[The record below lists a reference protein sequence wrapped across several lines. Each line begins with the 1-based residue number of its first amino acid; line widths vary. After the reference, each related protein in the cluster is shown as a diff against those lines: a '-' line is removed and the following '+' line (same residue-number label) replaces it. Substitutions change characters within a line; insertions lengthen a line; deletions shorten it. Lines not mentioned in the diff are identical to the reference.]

1 MLRVIIIL
9 VMLVQMSDC
18 VECRIFQSISPWAA
32 TNVTAQYCTFVM
44 PPPCTN
50 LEYSEDEVL
59 RYQHF
64 KTESCMITVKKMLLC
79 ACFSDYC
86 SSDHKKIK
94 AIWLKSKDSKTNPQF
109 TKCLDG
115 LISANKSTPSDN
127 SLRSLS
133 GKDEK
138 KKGKRKKKHSP
149 MLFSFSTL
157 ANLLFMIVACFI
169 RD

>member
-1 MLRVIIIL
+1 ML
-9 VMLVQMSDC
+9 D
-18 VECRIFQSISPWAA
+18 FQ

-94 AIWLKSKDSKTNPQF
+94 VRVTLEAIWLKSKDSKTNPQF

-115 LISANKSTPSDN
+115 LISANKSTPSDS

-133 GKDEK
+133 GKE
-138 KKGKRKKKHSP
+138 
-149 MLFSFSTL
+149 LFHECERLRIKFESCEG
-157 ANLLFMIVACFI
+157 LFLRFN
-169 RD
+169 